1 MNASTNKI
9 RYLVEE
15 FAVACMRSL
24 KYRDLGRWVLKQ
36 MLRR

>member
-15 FAVACMRSL
+15 FVVACMKSL
-24 KYRDLGRWVLKQ
+24 KYRDLVRWFLKQ